1 MTLVSLIGKQL
12 LGVAMLAVAAT
23 ASAVA
28 QVGSDSLVT
37 VDRIVAV
44 VGSKP
49 ITASRVQEE
58 VNVIRQQGS
67 TVPTDSAELVV
78 FRREVLDRIVEQEL
92 LVQSALRDTLVAVSE
107 QEVQQ
112 AVEGGLREI
121 RDQFPSELEYVR
133 ELRKAGFDSP
143 EDYRL
148 WYTEQKRRELLQQAL
163 FRSLRERGE
172 LRPVAPT
179 EAELRAYY
187 DRLAKKPTRP
197 PTVSFRQIVLNAEAD
212 SAAWQAAALRADSVW
227 AMVRKDKGRFG
238 ALAGQYSNDPSTA
251 SRGGE
256 LGFFRRGQMVREFE
270 VVAFRMR
277 PGQISPPVRTPFGYH
292 IIEVQRVEPAEVQA
306 RHILITP
313 VITDEDRAKARRMAQ
328 RVKEELEKGGSY
340 DSLQRIFHDRREQ
353 AVVEQVP
360 KQNLPPAYS
369 EAFEDAREG
378 ETIGPLEIDQGPP
391 TPPKY
396 AVIVFEAERPEGELS
411 FEDLRDQI
419 RDRLAQ
425 EGAFERFIERLKEK
439 TYIDIRL

>member
-1 MTLVSLIGKQL
+1 MIGKRL
-12 LGVAMLAVAAT
+12 VGMAMLTAAST
-23 ASAVA
+23 TSAVA

-58 VNVIRQQGS
+58 VNVIRQQGG
-67 TVPTDSAELVV
+67 TVPTDSTELVA

-92 LVQSALRDTLVAVSE
+92 LVQTALRDTLVTVSE

-121 RDQFPSELEYVR
+121 RDQFPSELDYVR
-133 ELRKAGFDSP
+133 ELRRAGFDSP

-172 LRPVAPT
+172 LRPISPT

-187 DRLAKKPTRP
+187 DRLPQKPTRP
-197 PTVSFRQIVLNAEAD
+197 PTVSFRQIVVNAQAD

-227 AMVRKDKGRFG
+227 TMVRKDKARFG
-238 ALAGQYSNDPSTA
+238 ALAGQYSDDPSTA

-270 VVAFRMR
+270 TVAFRMR

-313 VITDEDRAKARRMAQ
+313 VITEEDRGKAKRMAQ
-328 RVKEELEKGGSY
+328 RVKEELERGGPY

-353 AVVEQVP
+353 AVVEQVA
-360 KQNLPPAYS
+360 KEKLPPAYS
-369 EAFEDAREG
+369 EAIEG
-378 ETIGPLEIDQGPP
+378 AQPGEAIGPLELDQGPP

-396 AVIVFEAERPEGELS
+396 AVILFEGERPEGQLN

-425 EGAFERFIERLKEK
+425 EGAFQRFIEQLREK

>member
-1 MTLVSLIGKQL
+1 MVGLV
-12 LGVAMLAVAAT
+12 ALAAA
-23 ASAVA
+23 AASSAVA
-28 QVGSDSLVT
+28 QGAPDSQLVM

-49 ITASRVQEE
+49 ITASRVEEE
-58 VNVIRQQGS
+58 VNVIRQQGGA
-67 TVPTDSAELVV
+67 VPTDSAELVT
-78 FRREVLDRIVEQEL
+78 FKRQVLDRIIEQEL
-92 LVQSALRDTLVAVSE
+92 LVQAALQDTLVEVSE
-107 QEVQQ
+107 QELQQ
-112 AVEGGLREI
+112 AVEGGLQEI
-121 RDQFPSELEYVR
+121 RDQFPSELDYAR

-148 WYTEQKRRELLQQAL
+148 WYSEQKRRELLQQAL
-163 FRSLRERGE
+163 FQSLRERGE
-172 LRPVAPT
+172 LRPISPT

-187 DRLAKKPTRP
+187 DQLESRPTRP
-197 PTVSFRQIVLNAEAD
+197 PTVSFRQVVVTAEAD
-212 SAAWQAAALRADSVW
+212 SAAWEAAGLRADSVW
-227 AMVRKDKGRFG
+227 NMVRSDKDRFG
-238 ALAGQYSNDPSTA
+238 ALAGQYSDDPSTA

-270 VVAFRMR
+270 IVAFRMR

-292 IIEVQRVEPAEVQA
+292 IIEVERVEPAEIQA
-306 RHILITP
+306 RHILISP
-313 VITDEDRAKARRMAQ
+313 VITDEDRARGNRMARRIKQ
-328 RVKEELEKGGSY
+328 ELEAGGSY

-353 AVVEQVP
+353 AVVEEVA

-369 EAFEDAREG
+369 GVLEG
-378 ETIGPLEIDQGPP
+378 AAPGDVLGPLELDQGPP

-396 AVIVFEAERPEGELS
+396 AVIVFDAERPEGELG

-425 EGAFERFIERLKEK
+425 EGAFERFIGQLKEK